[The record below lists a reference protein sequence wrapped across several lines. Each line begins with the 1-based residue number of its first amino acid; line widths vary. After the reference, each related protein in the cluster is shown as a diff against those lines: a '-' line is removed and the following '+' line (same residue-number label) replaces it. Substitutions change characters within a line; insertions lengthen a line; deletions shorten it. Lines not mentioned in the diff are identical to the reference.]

1 MNVSMRNV
9 VDHLR
14 NKYPEGSRVEL
25 VEMEH
30 YDAPP
35 IGTLGTVR
43 AVDSYG
49 TLDVNWDNGSNLPIL
64 FGVDRVRKVG

>member
-1 MNVSMRNV
+1 
-9 VDHLR
+9 
-14 NKYPEGSRVEL
+14 
-25 VEMEH
+25 MER

-49 TLDVNWDNGSNLPIL
+49 TLNVKWDNGSNLPIL

>member
-1 MNVSMRNV
+1 MNISMRNV
-9 VDHLR
+9 VDRLR
-14 NKYPEGSRVEL
+14 SKYPERSRVEL
-25 VEMEH
+25 VEMER

-35 IGTLGTVR
+35 IVTLGTVR

-49 TLDVNWDNGSNLPIL
+49 TLDVNWDTGSNLPIL